1 MRKII
6 LLSIG
11 FISLFLGIIG
21 SIIPILPTVPFL
33 LVSTYCFANSS
44 KRITNWFKNTKLY
57 KNNLEDYVNHKGMYL
72 KTKVKIMM
80 TVSFVM
86 LIGFIMMG
94 LKGIIEGCIILAI
107 IWLLHVIYFIF
118 GIKTLSNTN

>member
-33 LVSTYCFANSS
+33 LVSTYCFVNSS